1 MGFDKSWL
9 GVTGRYGCPRI
20 QGNREN
26 ADDVDGVIA
35 GISGWKE
42 AYAVVSYP
50 LAINMPAVSIGVG

>member
-1 MGFDKSWL
+1 M
-9 GVTGRYGCPRI
+9 GCPRI

-26 ADDVDGVIA
+26 DDDMDGVIA
-35 GISGWKE
+35 GIGGWKE